1 VHAQHRARA
10 ISRPVYNREFVLQLG
25 EPRRNTPHIE
35 GYNDMSET
43 TVRKQRP
50 KFLALH
56 EIRLPLPGIVSILH
70 RVSGAGLF
78 LLLPFLLFLFDR
90 SLGSPETFAVYKSVV
105 SNWFI
110 KLVLFGLLW
119 AYLHHFCAGIRFLL
133 LDLHIGGELEA
144 ARKSSRVVLIVSIA
158 LTLIIGV
165 MLW

>member
-1 VHAQHRARA
+1 
-10 ISRPVYNREFVLQLG
+10 
-25 EPRRNTPHIE
+25 
-35 GYNDMSET
+35 MSET

-90 SLGSPETFAVYKSVV
+90 SLGSPETFAVYQSFV

-133 LDLHIGGELEA
+133 LDLHVGGELEA
-144 ARKSSRVVLIVSIA
+144 ARKSSRVVLVVSLA

>member
-1 VHAQHRARA
+1 
-10 ISRPVYNREFVLQLG
+10 
-25 EPRRNTPHIE
+25 
-35 GYNDMSET
+35 MSET

-70 RVSGAGLF
+70 RVSGVGLF
-78 LLLPFLLFLFDR
+78 LLLPFLLYLLDR
-90 SLGSPETFAVYKSVV
+90 SLGSPETFVVFQSVV

-119 AYLHHFCAGIRFLL
+119 AYLHHFCAGIRFLM
-133 LDLHIGGELEA
+133 LDLHIGGDLEP
-144 ARKSSRVVLIVSIA
+144 ARKSSRVVLGVSIA

-165 MLW
+165 VLW

>member
-1 VHAQHRARA
+1 MQSVSIIR
-10 ISRPVYNREFVLQLG
+10 VVLQLG
-25 EPRRNTPHIE
+25 ETRLIQPHIE
-35 GYNDMSET
+35 GCKAMSEA
-43 TVRKQRP
+43 TVRKPRP
-50 KFLALH
+50 KFLALN

-90 SLGSPETFAVYKSVV
+90 SLGSPETFEVYKSYV
-105 SNWFI
+105 SNWFF
-110 KLVLFGLLW
+110 KLILFGLLW

-133 LDLHIGGELEA
+133 LDLHIGGDLEA
-144 ARKSSRVVLIVSIA
+144 ARKSSRIVLAVSIA